1 MGDLQHVVAVL
12 KPRVVRNQ
20 SEAVLHTMPILV
32 IGFGVMERIG
42 FFEKVA
48 GGGKPVFADD
58 VVVVLRTMGTTGSG
72 PCDGPVLFEYILNH
86 TNCAPWDWDLKEIP
100 QE

>member
-1 MGDLQHVVAVL
+1 MVAVL

-72 PCDGPVLFEYILNH
+72 LCDGHVLSL
-86 TNCAPWDWDLKEIP
+86 
-100 QE
+100 

>member
-1 MGDLQHVVAVL
+1 MVAVL

-58 VVVVLRTMGTTGSG
+58 VVVVLRTMGTSGSC
-72 PCDGPVLFEYILNH
+72 PCDGHVLSL
-86 TNCAPWDWDLKEIP
+86 EITVELLTEMHVAD
-100 QE
+100 Q